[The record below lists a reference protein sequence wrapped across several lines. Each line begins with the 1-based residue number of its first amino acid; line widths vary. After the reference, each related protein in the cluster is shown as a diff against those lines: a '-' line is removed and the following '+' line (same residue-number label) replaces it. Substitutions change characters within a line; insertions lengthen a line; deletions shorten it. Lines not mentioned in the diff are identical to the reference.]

1 MFVLEDYEINAFPE
15 VNMNIAI
22 VDDEIMWGQIV
33 KDVIDAFIEEKADIC
48 IFSSGESFLTTE
60 KEFDI
65 VFMDVEMNG
74 KDGFTIIEEYKQI
87 YSESINVI
95 LTTHTEM
102 SRKGYKVDAF
112 RYIDKA
118 NLKEEV
124 EEALTGAEK
133 LLKRNEC
140 ITLTLK
146 SLGAVKVALKSI
158 LYFETSKR
166 NLKVHLEREEYICK
180 ESINGLAEQL
190 LDNGFYLTHR
200 SYLINMEWIKSFT
213 QNEIWMKNG
222 DRVMLSIR
230 KHNKFKNEY
239 IKWKFGNA
247 NK

>member
-1 MFVLEDYEINAFPE
+1 
-15 VNMNIAI
+15 MNIAI
-22 VDDEIMWGQIV
+22 VDDEIGWEQIV
-33 KDVIDAFIEEKADIC
+33 KEIIDTFFEEKVSIC
-48 IFSSGESFLTTE
+48 SFVSGESFLAAK

-87 YSESINVI
+87 YSESINII

-124 EEALTGAEK
+124 EEALTGAQK
-133 LLKRNEC
+133 LLKRNVC
-140 ITLTLK
+140 IRLAIK
-146 SLGAVKVALKSI
+146 SLGMVEIAIKSI
-158 LYFETSKR
+158 LYFETSRR
-166 NLKVHLEREEYICK
+166 NLKVHLERDEYICK

-190 LDNGFYLTHR
+190 LDKGFYLTHR
-200 SYLINMEWIKSFT
+200 SYLVNMEWIKSFT
-213 QNEIWMKNG
+213 QNEIWLKNG
-222 DRVMLSIR
+222 ERVMLSVR
-230 KHNKFKNEY
+230 KHNKFKSDY

>member
-1 MFVLEDYEINAFPE
+1 
-15 VNMNIAI
+15 MNIAI

-33 KDVIDAFIEEKADIC
+33 EDVINAFLEEKASIC
-48 IFSSGESFLTTE
+48 IFASGESFLAAK
-60 KEFDI
+60 KEFDV

-74 KDGFTIIEEYKQI
+74 NDGFTIIEEYKQTCP
-87 YSESINVI
+87 ESINII

-124 EEALTGAEK
+124 EEALICAQK
-133 LLKRNEC
+133 LLKKNVC
-140 ITLTLK
+140 ITLTVK
-146 SLGAVKVALKSI
+146 SLGMVKIALKSI

-166 NLKVHLEREEYICK
+166 NLKVHLERDEYICK
-180 ESINGLAEQL
+180 DSINGLAEQL
-190 LDNGFYLTHR
+190 VDKGFYLTHR
-200 SYLINMEWIKSFT
+200 SYLVNMDWIKSFT

-222 DRVMLSIR
+222 DKIMLSIR
-230 KHNKFKNEY
+230 KHNKFKSEY
-239 IKWKFGNA
+239 IRWKFGNA